1 MTFIDPRKRDIFGG
15 TSQTTVDWVKKVATE
30 TNNQQVLDTI
40 KKQEQEKIRD
50 TMLGTNTSTGT
61 TTQSSVPKTAT
72 GTVGGT
78 PQGASGNTQTTNN
91 TLVKGG
97 ERTYAQINSGKNTG
111 ASTNKT
117 AGGSANTAN
126 AGMSGSTAKANAA
139 GMPVINP
146 LAPKSNTPAY
156 TDIAGQKDYAKTL
169 GDKLGSGQSGTDG
182 KSYLAES
189 LDQLVRGNYS
199 GDVTGLGTTLQVI
212 SGILGL
218 DTAADVRDLYY
229 DVTHWDGSKE
239 HIIQTLL
246 DVVGLIPVVGS
257 LKYAD
262 EVGTLVK
269 QEIKGADKAAATAA
283 KTADKQVYKL
293 PAGYKQSLNFT
304 DEQLAKG
311 WKIPKSSKPSL
322 NFTDEELL
330 KSWKTPE
337 KGAVSNAVE
346 DGGAKEIAGKN
357 GTGYNG
363 SKIEDAGKVEK
374 FFDDDQL
381 ITEPNKAYFWSGNSN
396 GIGGKEFARE
406 YASKNSGITLEALM
420 ESKGIKMPIW
430 DISNPIAQKA
440 WDNASATYA
449 RQVSGEV
456 RAIIGKRVR
465 SNSIW
470 QTIELPSLIDNP
482 NVTKVI
488 IIDPETLVERVI
500 FRR

>member
-1 MTFIDPRKRDIFGG
+1 MTFFDPRKRDIFGG
-15 TSQTTVDWVKKVATE
+15 TSQVDLDSLKKLATG

-40 KKQEQEKIRD
+40 KKQQQEKIRD
-50 TMLGTNTSTGT
+50 TMLGTNTSGNT
-61 TTQSSVPKTAT
+61 TTQSTVPKTAT

-78 PQGASGNTQTTNN
+78 PQSASGNTQTANN

-97 ERTYAQINSGKNTG
+97 ESTYAQINSEKNTG
-111 ASTNKT
+111 MSTNKT
-117 AGGSANTAN
+117 AGGS
-126 AGMSGSTAKANAA
+126 TAKANVT
-139 GMPVINP
+139 GTPVINP

-169 GDKLGSGQSGTDG
+169 GDKLGSGQNGTDG
-182 KSYLAES
+182 KSYVTES

-269 QEIKGADKAAATAA
+269 QGLKGADEAGEVAATAT
-283 KTADKQVYKL
+283 KKADKQVYEL
-293 PAGYKQSLNFT
+293 PAGYKPSLNFT
-304 DEQLAKG
+304 DEQLAKE
-311 WKIPKSSKPSL
+311 WKTPKSTTPSL

-330 KSWKTPE
+330 KSWKAPE

-346 DGGAKEIAGKN
+346 DGGNGKIAGKN
-357 GTGYNG
+357 GTGYN
-363 SKIEDAGKVEK
+363 
-374 FFDDDQL
+374 
-381 ITEPNKAYFWSGNSN
+381 
-396 GIGGKEFARE
+396 KEE
-406 YASKNSGITLEALM
+406 
-420 ESKGIKMPIW
+420 
-430 DISNPIAQKA
+430 DISNLSQ
-440 WDNASATYA
+440 
-449 RQVSGEV
+449 
-456 RAIIGKRVR
+456 
-465 SNSIW
+465 
-470 QTIELPSLIDNP
+470 QT
-482 NVTKVI
+482 K
-488 IIDPETLVERVI
+488 ERVI
-500 FRR
+500 DNAADELFVADQSFLNDQGVVEWAKHAPDGGFIKETVKYGQRLEVGMEIDRYGNDLGKYVSPVGTSYAERSLPYYKNQQAYHRYIVIKPIENIIQGKVASAFNQPGGGTQMELMYSIRWLVKNEFLKEVK